1 MVQATQLFDDAM
13 SGAPTI
19 QADSTKPTVRA
30 RDQRSFMRFLLP
42 TLIFVCGA
50 LVGVGATVTVIE
62 YRMFPPFGPPSPQ
75 RIVADLKSELALDA
89 DQSRQVEAI
98 VRTHDAELRRIFGAT
113 QADRKRFEA
122 EVAAVLN
129 ESQKEKWRQRC
140 EQMQKRFPH
149 HPPDA
154 AP

>member
-1 MVQATQLFDDAM
+1 
-13 SGAPTI
+13 
-19 QADSTKPTVRA
+19 
-30 RDQRSFMRFLLP
+30 MRFLLP
-42 TLIFVCGA
+42 GLIFVCGA

-75 RIVADLKSELALDA
+75 RIVAGLKSELALDP
-89 DQSRQVEAI
+89 DQSRQVEVI
-98 VRTHDAELRRIFGAT
+98 VQSHDAELRRIFGTA
-113 QADRKRFEA
+113 QADRKRFEG
-122 EVAAVLN
+122 EIAAVLN

-140 EQMQKRFPH
+140 EQMQRRFP